1 MNPNGPNCFRS
12 FDSWPLQLFQQRI
25 LACSRQGASGLRDV
39 AEVLRCRLHHVHKNA
54 TSAWDEWP
62 WDCHG
67 KIHISTATAY
77 FKWQFW
83 RLLLATKSFRLFGG
97 KCSLE
102 RSWHTFL
109 PPADVMLLDVL
120 LLSVWYLPISLL
132 FVLYKC
138 FIFLDK
144 IICCSTQHLFWD
156 TSDVHFPISQKQ
168 SFMQQQKEHLRHP
181 GLRLVKL
188 LGLPTKLT
196 IFAASFCQFLP
207 VSGLFQVPRGVPGLK
222 KKRNHRGSPRSS
234 GLTSSDRLLP
244 SFWSL
249 RHNPW
254 PTYHDL
260 PNLPNWNRF
269 FSQLMVTVGSN
280 NQI

>member
-1 MNPNGPNCFRS
+1 
-12 FDSWPLQLFQQRI
+12 
-25 LACSRQGASGLRDV
+25 
-39 AEVLRCRLHHVHKNA
+39 
-54 TSAWDEWP
+54 
-62 WDCHG
+62 
-67 KIHISTATAY
+67 
-77 FKWQFW
+77 
-83 RLLLATKSFRLFGG
+83 LATKSFRLFGG

-156 TSDVHFPISQKQ
+156 TSDVHFPISQKH

-196 IFAASFCQFLP
+196 IFAASFCQFLVFFRCP
-207 VSGLFQVPRGVPGLK
+207 EGYPGWK
-222 KKRNHRGSPRSS
+222 KNATTEARLGPPDSLPATDCCRAFGA
-234 GLTSSDRLLP
+234 SDTTHDP
-244 SFWSL
+244 
-249 RHNPW
+249 HTMTCQ
-254 PTYHDL
+254 TYQIETDFL
-260 PNLPNWNRF
+260 ANLWW
-269 FSQLMVTVGSN
+269 LWD
-280 NQI
+280 QIIKYHQI